1 MKTLP
6 SNNDIIKGIVR
17 NERVRQGFFDG
28 RFRTRKITDKKKE
41 LNKYLCRK
49 KIY

>member
-17 NERVRQGFFDG
+17 EEKVRQGFFDG
-28 RFRTRKITDKKKE
+28 RFRTRKARDKKKD
-41 LNKYLCRK
+41 LNKYFCRK